1 VSSPLQALSSA
12 PRRSEV
18 ASPGVQALK
27 WRWISTTAAVFAV
40 VAALAPASAG
50 ALTFG
55 ADLNQQVNLPLITCE
70 AGVLNQFLGAF
81 WPGTGRSSCLWS
93 SVAIGSTQAL
103 TPPTGGTVTT
113 VRVRAGATTGPMQV
127 DVVRFLTRNTATPG
141 RPEVACCF
149 LQKYGPV
156 FTPQANAITTVPTDL
171 PVQEDPFPGPED
183 ETTIAANDQLALAVL
198 APNVPVP
205 VFATQNGQ
213 NDLNVLSY
221 AWYPAPT
228 PQEVP
233 EPGPNP
239 IGGFADLSGFQVL
252 MNADLDTGGGGG
264 GAGGGGAP
272 GAGAPAGVGGGGG
285 APAAPAVLPTILLP
299 TKPIPVKG
307 NTATVPIQCLVLDCA
322 GTLAL
327 QSAQQAGLAS
337 VASRSKR
344 RKGKKPATVTY
355 GSARFSVAAGK
366 SAKIKV
372 KLGGAGRK
380 LLKHRHSVKVW
391 ANVTF
396 TAGGGKPTSVAV
408 TLKG

>member
-1 VSSPLQALSSA
+1 MSA
-12 PRRSEV
+12 P
-18 ASPGVQALK
+18 K
-27 WRWISTTAAVFAV
+27 WRWISTIVAAFAT

-50 ALTFG
+50 AVTFG
-55 ADLNQQVNLPLITCE
+55 ADLSQPVNLPVITCE
-70 AGVLNQFLGAF
+70 AGVLNQYLGAF

-113 VRVRAGATTGPMQV
+113 IRVRAGATTGPMQV

-141 RPEVACCF
+141 HPEVACCF

-171 PVQEDPFPGPED
+171 PVQEDPFPGPDD

-264 GAGGGGAP
+264 GAGGAGGVPA
-272 GAGAPAGVGGGGG
+272 AGAPAGGGGPS
-285 APAAPAVLPTILLP
+285 APAPLPAVGLPS
-299 TKPIPVKG
+299 KSIPVKG
-307 NTATVPIQCLVLDCA
+307 NTATVPIQCLVVDCT

-327 QSAQQAGLAS
+327 QSAQQAGLARA
-337 VASRSKR
+337 ASHSKP
-344 RKGKKPATVTY
+344 KKKHKQPTTVTF
-355 GSARFSVAAGK
+355 GSARFSVPAGK
-366 SAKIKV
+366 TAKVKV
-372 KLGGAGRK
+372 KLGAAGRK
-380 LLKHRHSVKVW
+380 LLKQHRSVKVW